1 MNVLN
6 HKNLLT
12 PLMNQERKLH
22 GSIWRS
28 GLVTAFLVMGSGFP
42 ALAQLP
48 PPGPAGVYPQSYA
61 FSSVT
66 SHIKRYLLTPQ
77 GLVSGLLL
85 RNGLQVLLPPTLAD
99 NIESL
104 AQPGDEVR
112 VYGVPGIQTSFG
124 QIFQAYSIT
133 NTNTQRT
140 VVVPSLDPAAY
151 GPPPGP
157 RVAYGPAG
165 YQPGIALPPIPL
177 SPEGQPIL
185 CQQFPLNSRCVS
197 NQPTAIGPPPRPPR
211 QRPRRRPGP
220 PPAYSLPPG
229 PPPAYG
235 PPLSP

>member
-1 MNVLN
+1 M
-6 HKNLLT
+6 K
-12 PLMNQERKLH
+12 QERRFH
-22 GSIWRS
+22 SSIWRS
-28 GLVTAFLVMGSGFP
+28 GLVTAFLIIGSGFP

-48 PPGPAGVYPQSYA
+48 PPGPSGVYPQSYA

-66 SHIKRYLLTPQ
+66 SHVRRYLLTPQ

-85 RNGLQVLLPPTLAD
+85 RNGLQVFLPPTLAN

-124 QIFQAYSIT
+124 QTFQAYSIT
-133 NTNTQRT
+133 NTNTQQT
-140 VVVPSLDPAAY
+140 VAVPSLYSPTY
-151 GPPPGP
+151 SPPPRP
-157 RVAYGPAG
+157 PVAYGLAG

-177 SPEGQPIL
+177 SPEGQRIL

-197 NQPTAIGPPPRPPR
+197 NQPIAIGPPPRPPR

-220 PPAYSLPPG
+220 PPAYAPPPG

-235 PPLSP
+235 PSPNP